1 LPTRGSSPSPTYCR
15 RPDRPPT
22 TIRINKEKTVFAVR
36 LALLC
41 LITACMTMP
50 ATAQNYP
57 TRTIRLIVPFTAGGA
72 SDIQARIIGQK
83 LTERWEQQVIADN
96 RPGGTTVL
104 ATELTAKA
112 PADGHTILFVTT
124 AFAINPSLRKV
135 PYDILRDFAPVI
147 YLSASPN
154 ILVAHPSLSINN
166 ARDLIRLAKTRPGE
180 LNYASAGA
188 GTAAHVS
195 IELLQIMGGIKLTH
209 IPYKGISQA
218 FVDLIS
224 GQVSLLVTSPVAALP
239 FVRQGKI
246 KAIAV
251 TTAKRSKA
259 APEVPTVAEAGIPG
273 YEASG
278 WQGLVAPAG
287 VPRDI
292 VMKLYN
298 EIHSI
303 MQLPEVKERLAND
316 GSEYV
321 GGAPDAFAA
330 HIRTEHAKWA
340 KVVKASGATV
350 D

>member
-1 LPTRGSSPSPTYCR
+1 MITGFWRACFYFLAVTLAIAPAFAQTY
-15 RPDRPPT
+15 
-22 TIRINKEKTVFAVR
+22 
-36 LALLC
+36 
-41 LITACMTMP
+41 P
-50 ATAQNYP
+50 A
-57 TRTIRLIVPFTAGGA
+57 RTIRLIVPFTAGGA
-72 SDIQARIIGQK
+72 SDIQGRLIAQK
-83 LTERWEQQVIADN
+83 LSERWGQQVIVEN

-104 ATELTAKA
+104 ATDMTARA
-112 PADGHTILFVTT
+112 AADGYTILFVTT

-135 PYDILRDFAPVI
+135 PYDIFSDFSPVI
-147 YLSASPN
+147 YLSSSPN
-154 ILVAHPSLSINN
+154 MLVAHPSVPANN
-166 ARDLIRLAKTRPGE
+166 AADLIKLAKARPGE

-195 IELLQIMGGIKLTH
+195 VELMQIMGGIKLTH

-218 FVDLIS
+218 FLDLMS
-224 GQVSLLVTSPVAALP
+224 GQVSLLITSPVAALP

-246 KAIAV
+246 KSIAV
-251 TTAKRSKA
+251 TSAKRSSA
-259 APEVPTVAEAGIPG
+259 APEVPTVAEKGIPG

-298 EIHSI
+298 EIHGI
-303 MQLPEVKERLAND
+303 MQLSDVKERLASD

-321 GGAPDAFAA
+321 GGTPDSFAA
-330 HIRTEHAKWA
+330 HIKAEHAKWA
-340 KVVKASGATV
+340 KVVKASGAKV